1 VPKASIA
8 AGAVKVRCPRR
19 RRRRFLRTS
28 LSYAS
33 LSGPGWQA
41 YTGGLSGSIFD
52 RTANLTPNKLS
63 GLFLVV
69 GAANSDSDDSFKINS
84 LTATNPV
91 PEPATLALLGTGL
104 VGIAVRRRRKK

>member
-1 VPKASIA
+1 VFIGGNGLTFAS
-8 AGAVKVRCPRR
+8 
-19 RRRRFLRTS
+19 FTS

-41 YTGGLSGSIFD
+41 YTGGLDGSAAD
-52 RTANLTPNKLS
+52 RIANLLPSNLS
-63 GLFLVV
+63 GLFLVI
-69 GAANSDSDDSFKINS
+69 GASNTDTTPDDSFKINS